1 MTGAIW
7 ALAYEILNDD
17 REAYLDWFHQ
27 IHIPEKLAR
36 PGYRW
41 AAHFEGTTTTPAAH
55 SYIALFG
62 GISTR
67 IFLDPSPAQLKP
79 KQDDLTREMM
89 TRRRNPF
96 ATILAHEWRDD
107 STPST
112 GNDDRV
118 AAEAIPSGTV
128 PSGAIPSGAIHSDW
142 LEFLV
147 IDAAGQGEAI
157 GAWTVQTLLPK
168 LQKHNPD
175 AAKTAAVTHKLI
187 SVTGAPAH
195 ILFYETNQTGLA
207 DDATATASRFDP
219 PATNLGAPILKAPI
233 LKAPILT
240 APILADMPAAASL
253 CHRSGKRIW
262 PV

>member
-7 ALAYEILNDD
+7 ALAYDISNDD
-17 REAYLDWFHQ
+17 RQSYLDWFHR

-41 AAHFEGTTTTPAAH
+41 ATHFEGSATTPNMQ

-67 IFLDPSPAQLKP
+67 IFLDPSPAQLKT

-89 TRRRNPF
+89 ARRRNPF
-96 ATILAHEWRDD
+96 ATILAYEWRDG

-112 GNDDRV
+112 SNDDAA
-118 AAEAIPSGTV
+118 AAEAIN
-128 PSGAIPSGAIHSDW
+128 SDW
-142 LEFLV
+142 LDFLV

-157 GAWTVQTLLPK
+157 GAWAVQTFLPK
-168 LQKHNPD
+168 LQKDNPD
-175 AAKTAAVTHKLI
+175 AAKTAAITHKLI

-195 ILFYETNQTGLA
+195 ILFYETNRTGLA
-207 DDATATASRFDP
+207 DDATTTSPFDP
-219 PATNLGAPILKAPI
+219 QAS
-233 LKAPILT
+233 ILT
-240 APILADMPAAASL
+240 DMPETASL

>member
-7 ALAYEILNDD
+7 ALAYDISNDD
-17 REAYLDWFHQ
+17 SQSYLDWFHR

-41 AAHFEGTTTTPAAH
+41 ATHFEGSATTPNMQ

-67 IFLDPSPAQLKP
+67 IFLDPSPAQLKT

-89 TRRRNPF
+89 ARRRNPF
-96 ATILAHEWRDD
+96 ATILAYEWRDG
-107 STPST
+107 SKPST
-112 GNDDRV
+112 SNDDAV
-118 AAEAIPSGTV
+118 AAEAIN
-128 PSGAIPSGAIHSDW
+128 SDW
-142 LEFLV
+142 LDFLM

-157 GAWTVQTLLPK
+157 GAWAVQNLLPK
-168 LQKHNPD
+168 LQKNKLD
-175 AAKTAAVTHKLI
+175 ATKNGVITRKFI

-195 ILFYETNQTGLA
+195 ILFHETNRTGLA
-207 DDATATASRFDP
+207 DDITATSRFDP
-219 PATNLGAPILKAPI
+219 QTTILS
-233 LKAPILT
+233 
-240 APILADMPAAASL
+240 DMPETASL

>member
-7 ALAYEILNDD
+7 ALAYEISNDD
-17 REAYLDWFHQ
+17 RETYLDWFHR

-41 AAHFEGTTTTPAAH
+41 ATHFEGSASTPNMQ

-67 IFLDPSPAQLKP
+67 IFLDPSPAQLKT

-89 TRRRNPF
+89 ARRHNPF
-96 ATILAHEWRDD
+96 ATILAYEWRDG
-107 STPST
+107 SKPST
-112 GNDDRV
+112 SNDD
-118 AAEAIPSGTV
+118 AISADV
-128 PSGAIPSGAIHSDW
+128 INSDW
-142 LEFLV
+142 LDFLV

-157 GAWTVQTLLPK
+157 GAWAVQNLLPK
-168 LQKHNPD
+168 LQKNKLD
-175 AAKTAAVTHKLI
+175 AAKNAVITRKFI

-195 ILFYETNQTGLA
+195 ILFHETNRTGLA
-207 DDATATASRFDP
+207 DDTIATSRFDP
-219 PATNLGAPILKAPI
+219 QAPILS
-233 LKAPILT
+233 
-240 APILADMPAAASL
+240 DMPETASL

>member
-7 ALAYEILNDD
+7 ALAYDISNDD
-17 REAYLDWFHQ
+17 RQFYLDWFHR

-41 AAHFEGTTTTPAAH
+41 AAHFEGNATTPDTH
-55 SYIALFG
+55 FYIALFG

-67 IFLDPSPAQLKP
+67 IFLDPSPAQLKT

-89 TRRRNPF
+89 ARRRNPF
-96 ATILAHEWRDD
+96 ATILAYEWRDG
-107 STPST
+107 SKPST
-112 GNDDRV
+112 SNDDAV
-118 AAEAIPSGTV
+118 AAEAINSE
-128 PSGAIPSGAIHSDW
+128 W
-142 LEFLV
+142 LDFLV

-157 GAWTVQTLLPK
+157 GAWAAQTFLPK
-168 LQKHNPD
+168 LQKDNPD
-175 AAKTAAVTHKLI
+175 AAKSAAITHKLI

-195 ILFYETNQTGLA
+195 ILFYETNRTGLA
-207 DDATATASRFDP
+207 DDATTSPFDP
-219 PATNLGAPILKAPI
+219 QASILS
-233 LKAPILT
+233 
-240 APILADMPAAASL
+240 DMPETASL

>member
-17 REAYLDWFHQ
+17 RQSYLDWFHR

-41 AAHFEGTTTTPAAH
+41 ATHFEGSAATPNMQ

-67 IFLDPSPAQLKP
+67 IFLDPSPAQLKT

-89 TRRRNPF
+89 ARRRNPF
-96 ATILAHEWRDD
+96 ATILAYEWRDG
-107 STPST
+107 SKPST
-112 GNDDRV
+112 SNDDAV
-118 AAEAIPSGTV
+118 AAEAINSE
-128 PSGAIPSGAIHSDW
+128 W
-142 LEFLV
+142 LDFLV

-157 GAWTVQTLLPK
+157 GAWAAQTFLPK
-168 LQKHNPD
+168 LQKDNPD
-175 AAKTAAVTHKLI
+175 AAKSAAITHKLI

-195 ILFYETNQTGLA
+195 ILFYETNRTGLA
-207 DDATATASRFDP
+207 DDATTSPFDP
-219 PATNLGAPILKAPI
+219 QAS
-233 LKAPILT
+233 ILT
-240 APILADMPAAASL
+240 DMPETASL

>member
-7 ALAYEILNDD
+7 ALAYDISNDD
-17 REAYLDWFHQ
+17 RQSYLDWFHR

-41 AAHFEGTTTTPAAH
+41 AAHFEGCATTPNTH

-62 GISTR
+62 GVSTR
-67 IFLDPSPAQLKP
+67 IFLDPSPAQLKT
-79 KQDDLTREMM
+79 KQDDLTRRMM
-89 TRRRNPF
+89 ARRRNPF
-96 ATILAHEWRDD
+96 ATILAYEWRDG

-112 GNDDRV
+112 SNDDAV
-118 AAEAIPSGTV
+118 AAEAIN
-128 PSGAIPSGAIHSDW
+128 SDW

-157 GAWTVQTLLPK
+157 GAWAAQTFLPK
-168 LQKHNPD
+168 LQNDNPD
-175 AAKTAAVTHKLI
+175 AAKSAAITHKLI

-207 DDATATASRFDP
+207 DDATTTSPFDP
-219 PATNLGAPILKAPI
+219 QASILS
-233 LKAPILT
+233 
-240 APILADMPAAASL
+240 DMPETASL

>member
-17 REAYLDWFHQ
+17 RETYLDWFHR

-41 AAHFEGTTTTPAAH
+41 AAHFEGSATPPDAH

-79 KQDDLTREMM
+79 KQDNLTREMM

-118 AAEAIPSGTV
+118 AAEAIH
-128 PSGAIPSGAIHSDW
+128 SGATHSGAIHSDW

-147 IDAAGQGEAI
+147 IDAAGESEAI
-157 GAWTVQTLLPK
+157 GAWAVQTLLPK
-168 LQKHNPD
+168 LQKHNLD

-187 SVTGAPAH
+187 SVTGGPAH
-195 ILFYETNQTGLA
+195 ILLYETNQTVLA
-207 DDATATASRFDP
+207 DDNAAASRFDP
-219 PATNLGAPILKAPI
+219 PATIFKAPI
-233 LKAPILT
+233 LV
-240 APILADMPAAASL
+240 DMPKAASL

>member
-7 ALAYEILNDD
+7 ALAYEISNDD
-17 REAYLDWFHQ
+17 RETYLDWFHR

-41 AAHFEGTTTTPAAH
+41 AAHFEGSASTPDTH

-67 IFLDPSPAQLKP
+67 IFLDPSPAQLKT

-89 TRRRNPF
+89 AQRRKPF
-96 ATILAHEWRDD
+96 ATILVHEWSDS

-112 GNDDRV
+112 SNDRMIAV
-118 AAEAIPSGTV
+118 EPFNSE
-128 PSGAIPSGAIHSDW
+128 AIHSDW
-142 LEFLV
+142 LDFLV

-157 GAWTVQTLLPK
+157 GAWAVQTLLPK
-168 LQKHNPD
+168 LQKRNPD
-175 AAKTAAVTHKLI
+175 AAKTAAITHKLI

-195 ILFYETNQTGLA
+195 VLFYETNQTGLA
-207 DDATATASRFDP
+207 NDAAASRFD
-219 PATNLGAPILKAPI
+219 APTTILQ
-233 LKAPILT
+233 
-240 APILADMPAAASL
+240 APILADIPEAALL
-253 CHRSGKRIW
+253 CYRSGKRIW
-262 PV
+262 PI

>member
-7 ALAYEILNDD
+7 ALAYDISNDD
-17 REAYLDWFHQ
+17 SQSYLDWFHR

-41 AAHFEGTTTTPAAH
+41 ATHFEGSATTPNMQ

-89 TRRRNPF
+89 ARRRNPF

-107 STPST
+107 STPSKS
-112 GNDDRV
+112 NDETA
-118 AAEAIPSGTV
+118 AAEAINSE
-128 PSGAIPSGAIHSDW
+128 AIHSDW
-142 LEFLV
+142 LDFLV
-147 IDAAGQGEAI
+147 IDAAGQDEAI
-157 GAWTVQTLLPK
+157 GAWAVQTLLPK
-168 LQKHNPD
+168 LQKHNPS

-195 ILFYETNQTGLA
+195 VLFYETNQTGLA
-207 DDATATASRFDP
+207 NDATASRFDVP
-219 PATNLGAPILKAPI
+219 TTILQ
-233 LKAPILT
+233 
-240 APILADMPAAASL
+240 APILADMPEAALL
-253 CHRSGKRIW
+253 CCRSGKRIW
-262 PV
+262 PI

>member
-7 ALAYEILNDD
+7 ALAYDILNDD
-17 REAYLDWFHQ
+17 RQSYLDWFHR

-41 AAHFEGTTTTPAAH
+41 STHFEGSATTPNMQ
-55 SYIALFG
+55 SFIALFG

-67 IFLDPSPAQLKP
+67 IFLDPSPAQLKT

-89 TRRRNPF
+89 ARRRNPF
-96 ATILAHEWRDD
+96 ATILAYEWRDG
-107 STPST
+107 SKPST
-112 GNDDRV
+112 SNDDAV
-118 AAEAIPSGTV
+118 AAEAINSE
-128 PSGAIPSGAIHSDW
+128 W
-142 LEFLV
+142 LDFLV

-157 GAWTVQTLLPK
+157 GAWAAQTFLPK
-168 LQKHNPD
+168 LQKDNPD
-175 AAKTAAVTHKLI
+175 AAKSAAITHKLI

-195 ILFYETNQTGLA
+195 ILFYETNTGLA
-207 DDATATASRFDP
+207 DDATTTSPFDP
-219 PATNLGAPILKAPI
+219 QAS
-233 LKAPILT
+233 ILT
-240 APILADMPAAASL
+240 DMPETASL

>member
-7 ALAYEILNDD
+7 ALAYDISNDD
-17 REAYLDWFHQ
+17 RQSYLDWFQ
-27 IHIPEKLAR
+27 RIHIQEKLAR

-41 AAHFEGTTTTPAAH
+41 ATHFEGSATTPNMQ

-67 IFLDPSPAQLKP
+67 IFLDPSPAQLKT

-89 TRRRNPF
+89 ARRRNPF
-96 ATILAHEWRDD
+96 ATILAYEWRDG

-112 GNDDRV
+112 SNDDAA
-118 AAEAIPSGTV
+118 AAEAIN
-128 PSGAIPSGAIHSDW
+128 SDW
-142 LEFLV
+142 LDFLV

-157 GAWTVQTLLPK
+157 GAWVVQTFLPK
-168 LQKHNPD
+168 LQKDNPD
-175 AAKTAAVTHKLI
+175 AAKSAAITHKLI

-195 ILFYETNQTGLA
+195 ILFYETNRTGLA
-207 DDATATASRFDP
+207 DDATTTSPFDP
-219 PATNLGAPILKAPI
+219 QAS
-233 LKAPILT
+233 ILT
-240 APILADMPAAASL
+240 DMPETASL

>member
-17 REAYLDWFHQ
+17 REAYLNWFHQ

-67 IFLDPSPAQLKP
+67 IFLDPSPAQLKT

-89 TRRRNPF
+89 AQRRNPF
-96 ATILAHEWRDD
+96 ATILVHEWSDR

-112 GNDDRV
+112 SNDHAMALEPINSDRV
-118 AAEAIPSGTV
+118 
-128 PSGAIPSGAIHSDW
+128 D
-142 LEFLV
+142 FLV
-147 IDAAGQGEAI
+147 INAVEQGEAI
-157 GAWTVQTLLPK
+157 GAWVVQNLLPK
-168 LQKHNPD
+168 LQSDNPD
-175 AAKTAAVTHKLI
+175 ATHDDAITHKFL
-187 SVTGAPAH
+187 SVTGPPVH
-195 ILFYETNQTGLA
+195 ILFHETNRSGFI
-207 DDATATASRFDP
+207 DDVINFDLE
-219 PATNLGAPILKAPI
+219 AQILGDGIK
-233 LKAPILT
+233 KV
-240 APILADMPAAASL
+240 SVR
-253 CHRSGKRIW
+253 HQSGKRIW